1 MSPVKKHS
9 IAVITGSRAEY
20 GLLRPVLFKLAE
32 SKLDLKLV
40 VTGSHLSSAYGNTVT
55 EIESDGLP
63 IAAKIDILKFQD
75 TPNPVANT
83 VAYTILAF
91 SDWFSSEKPD
101 CVLVLGDR
109 YEIFAAVQAAAMSGI
124 PVAHISGGDITLGA
138 SDEYYRHCITK
149 IASLHFPSCRDSY
162 ERLLR
167 MGEQPATVFLVGGLG
182 DENIRKLP
190 KMTADELSKN
200 LSFDLASPFG
210 LVTFHPETG
219 FGHAEP
225 LVQLKELLSA
235 MDEAHAST
243 GLRYLIT
250 KSNADQGGSE
260 INEIWDKWSAERKEW
275 ALTVTSLGVKRYLS
289 AMSIASVVIGN
300 SSSGVVETPT
310 FGVPTVNIG
319 KRQEGRIICDNVIS
333 VDADKTAILDAIKTC
348 LTLEFSVKA
357 HCVVSPYFG
366 EDPSGSM
373 VKILE
378 DWVGDPALKE
388 PKRFYDAD

>member
-1 MSPVKKHS
+1 MNETKKHS

-20 GLLRPVLFKLAE
+20 GLLRPVLFKLVD
-32 SKLDLKLV
+32 SSLDLKLV
-40 VTGSHLSSAYGNTVT
+40 VTGSHLNDAYGNTVT
-55 EIESDGLP
+55 EIEADGLP
-63 IAAKIDILKFQD
+63 ISARIDILKFQD
-75 TPNPVANT
+75 TPNPIANT

-91 SDWFSSEKPD
+91 SDWFAAEKPD

-149 IASLHFPSCRDSY
+149 MSSLHFPSCRDSY

-182 DENIRKLP
+182 DENIRNLP
-190 KMTADELSKN
+190 KMTAVELSEN
-200 LSFDLASPFG
+200 LSFDLTSPFG

-225 LVQLKELLSA
+225 LDQLNELLSA
-235 MDEAHAST
+235 MDEAHKAA

-260 INEIWDKWSAERKEW
+260 INEMWDKWSADRKEW
-275 ALTVTSLGVKRYLS
+275 VLTVTSLGVKRYLS
-289 AMSIASVVIGN
+289 AMSVASVVIGN
-300 SSSGVVETPT
+300 SSSSHL
-310 FGVPTVNIG
+310 NS
-319 KRQEGRIICDNVIS
+319 Q
-333 VDADKTAILDAIKTC
+333 
-348 LTLEFSVKA
+348 
-357 HCVVSPYFG
+357 
-366 EDPSGSM
+366 
-373 VKILE
+373 
-378 DWVGDPALKE
+378 
-388 PKRFYDAD
+388 